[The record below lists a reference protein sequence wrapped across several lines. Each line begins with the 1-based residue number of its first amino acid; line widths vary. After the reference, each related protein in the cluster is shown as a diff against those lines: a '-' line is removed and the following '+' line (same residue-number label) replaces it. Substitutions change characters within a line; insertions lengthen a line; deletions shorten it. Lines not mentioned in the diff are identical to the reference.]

1 LFPETLSAPTKPI
14 AILNPRAAGGRAA
27 KHWPRIARI
36 LAARLGAVEPRFT
49 AHPGHATQLVRR
61 ALMDGSD
68 LVIVVGGDGTINEAA
83 NGFLS
88 NDEPI
93 NPAARLGIIPLGTG
107 GDFQRT
113 LRLPSDFEQAANVIS
128 GRDVLPIDVGVAHFT
143 GPNGRPAER
152 YFVNLV
158 SFGMGG
164 AVSVRAKNFLTPL
177 GGKIAFL
184 YATLAVF
191 LTYGAKRVRLTL
203 DGEPLPNELKITN
216 VAIGNGRYHGGG
228 MHPCPLALLD
238 DGLLE
243 VTTIGHLNMFELI
256 RDLPV
261 LYSDDIY
268 KHPKVNHYR
277 AKTVLAEASDTTLIE
292 LDGEAVGSLP
302 LEARILP
309 RCLPV
314 LVGAEGPLPPPNES
328 V

>member
-1 LFPETLSAPTKPI
+1 LSPPTKSI
-14 AILNPRAAGGRAA
+14 AILNPSAAGGRAA

-36 LAARLGAVEPRFT
+36 LAAKLGPIEPRFT

-68 LVIVVGGDGTINEAA
+68 LVVVVGGDGTINEAA

-93 NPAARLGIIPLGTG
+93 NPTARLGIIPMGTG
-107 GDFQRT
+107 GDFQRS
-113 LRLPSDFEQAANVIS
+113 LRLPSDFEQAVDIIAGENI
-128 GRDVLPIDVGVAHFT
+128 LPIDVGVAHFT
-143 GPNGRPAER
+143 GRDGRPAER
-152 YFVNLV
+152 YFVNLT

-184 YATLAVF
+184 YGTLAVF
-191 LTYGAKRVRLTL
+191 LSYRPKPVRLTL
-203 DGEPLPNELKITN
+203 DGEALPDELSITN

-228 MHPCPLALLD
+228 MHPCPGAVLD
-238 DGLLE
+238 DGLLD
-243 VTTIGHLNMFELI
+243 VTTIDHLNMFELI

-268 KHPKVNHYR
+268 KHPKVNHYSAR
-277 AKTVLAEASDTTLIE
+277 TVLAESSETTLIE
-292 LDGEAVGSLP
+292 LDGEAVGCLP

-309 RCLPV
+309 RRLPL
-314 LVGAEGPLPPPNES
+314 LVSAEGPLKRS
-328 V
+328 GSA

>member
-1 LFPETLSAPTKPI
+1 
-14 AILNPRAAGGRAA
+14 
-27 KHWPRIARI
+27 
-36 LAARLGAVEPRFT
+36 
-49 AHPGHATQLVRR
+49 
-61 ALMDGSD
+61 MDGSE
-68 LVIVVGGDGTINEAA
+68 LVVAVGGDGTINEAA

-93 NPAARLGIIPLGTG
+93 NPTARLGIIPMGTG

-113 LRLPSDFEQAANVIS
+113 LRLPSDFEQAVDVIA
-128 GRDVLPIDVGVAHFT
+128 GGNVLPIDVGVAHFT
-143 GPNGRPAER
+143 GPDHRPAER
-152 YFVNLV
+152 YFVNLT

-191 LTYGAKRVRLTL
+191 LTYSAKRVRLTL
-203 DGEPLPNELKITN
+203 DGVPLPDELSITN

-228 MHPCPLALLD
+228 MHPCPEALLD
-238 DGLLE
+238 DGLLD
-243 VTTIGHLNMFELI
+243 VTTIDHLNMFELI

-268 KHPKVNHYR
+268 KHPKVNHHR
-277 AKTVLAEASDTTLIE
+277 AKTVLAESSETTLIE

-309 RCLPV
+309 RRLPL
-314 LVGAEGPLPPPNES
+314 LVDAEGLKPPNRA
-328 V
+328 

>member
-1 LFPETLSAPTKPI
+1 MSPPIKPI
-14 AILNPRAAGGRAA
+14 AILNPRAAGGRAG

-36 LAARLGAVEPRFT
+36 LAATLGPVAPLFT
-49 AHPGHATQLVRR
+49 AHPEHATQLVRR
-61 ALMDGSD
+61 ALRDGSE
-68 LVIVVGGDGTINEAA
+68 LVVVIGGDGTINEAA

-88 NDEPI
+88 NDELI

-113 LRLPSDFEQAANVIS
+113 LRLPSDFEQAVNVITR
-128 GRDVLPIDVGVAHFT
+128 GNVLPIDVGVAHFT
-143 GPNGRPAER
+143 GLNGRPAER

-177 GGKIAFL
+177 GGKAAFL

-191 LTYGAKRVRLTL
+191 LTYRPKQVRLTL
-203 DGEPLPNELKITN
+203 DGKPLPGELSITN
-216 VAIGNGRYHGGG
+216 VAIGNGRFHGGG
-228 MHPCPLALLD
+228 MHPCPQALLD

-243 VTTIGHLNMFELI
+243 VTTIDHLNMFELI

-268 KHPKVNHYR
+268 KHSKVNHYR
-277 AKTVLAEASDTTLIE
+277 AKTVLAESRETTLIE

-309 RCLPV
+309 RRLPV
-314 LVGAEGPLPPPNES
+314 LVSAEGPLTPAEPG
-328 V
+328 

>member
-1 LFPETLSAPTKPI
+1 MSPSLKPI

-49 AHPGHATQLVRR
+49 THPGHATQLVRR

-88 NDEPI
+88 DDEPI

-113 LRLPSDFEQAANVIS
+113 LRLPSDFEQAANVVT
-128 GRDVLPIDVGVAHFT
+128 GGNVLPIDVGVAHFT

-191 LTYGAKRVRLTL
+191 LTYRAKQVRLTL
-203 DGEPLPNELKITN
+203 DGEPLPHELSITN
-216 VAIGNGRYHGGG
+216 VAIGNGRFHGGG
-228 MHPCPLALLD
+228 MHPCPRALLD

-243 VTTIGHLNMFELI
+243 VTTIDHLNMFELI

-314 LVGAEGPLPPPNES
+314 LVNTEGSLTPPNES